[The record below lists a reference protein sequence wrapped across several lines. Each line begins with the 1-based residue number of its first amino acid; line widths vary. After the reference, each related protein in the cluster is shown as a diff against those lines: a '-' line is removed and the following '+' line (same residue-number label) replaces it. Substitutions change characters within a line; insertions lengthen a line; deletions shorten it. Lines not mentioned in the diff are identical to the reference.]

1 MRVLGLGIVCGL
13 GVVAS
18 LGTATSWLQ
27 SEPPAIPKISD
38 FAPAGDL
45 VEQVDFFVG
54 RVEQSLADPA
64 DFDLAKQSRTFKDG
78 NTLAALA
85 LMLAYSNQDHP
96 LKASMPRLLKGAQ
109 SLAAAEGNVVRA
121 QAAFAEIQAARAGSP
136 DPLATLKW
144 EPVASLSA
152 LMKQVPLIHAGL
164 KRRVEGNRLARQA
177 VQLAGQS
184 AALAAIA
191 QASMLDT
198 EHVKRP
204 ADIEKWQQ
212 LCAQM
217 RTAAGDV
224 NSAVHAQ
231 DPQRVTAGMKRLAQ
245 SCDACHAVF
254 RSE

>member
-1 MRVLGLGIVCGL
+1 MRVLGLGIVFGL

-18 LGTATSWLQ
+18 LGTATSLLQ

-38 FAPAGDL
+38 FAPAADL
-45 VEQVDFFVG
+45 VEQIDFFVG

-85 LMLAYSNQDHP
+85 LMLAYSNEDHP
-96 LKASMPRLLKGAQ
+96 LKGSMPRLLKGAQ
-109 SLAAAEGNVVRA
+109 ALVAANDNVVGA
-121 QAAFAEIQAARAGSP
+121 QAALAEIHAARAGSV
-136 DPLATLKW
+136 DPLAAVKW
-144 EPVASLSA
+144 ERVASLSA

-164 KRRVEGNRLARQA
+164 KRGVEGNRLARQA
-177 VQLAGQS
+177 AQLAGQS

-191 QASMLDT
+191 QASMLDS
-198 EHVKRP
+198 EYIKRP

-231 DPQRVTAGMKRLAQ
+231 DSQRVTAGMKRLAQ
-245 SCDACHAVF
+245 SCDACHAAF
-254 RSE
+254 RSD